1 VRLFSIKY
9 LGVPVF
15 PSRLKVIDWLKLEEK
30 HSKKLEVW
38 QGNFLSM
45 GGRSILINS
54 SLSNLVTYHMSMF
67 FMPLTTIKRM
77 DRARKKFFWQ
87 GGQLK
92 KKIPPSQV
100 GENLQI

>member
-45 GGRSILINS
+45 GADP
-54 SLSNLVTYHMSMF
+54 F
-67 FMPLTTIKRM
+67 
-77 DRARKKFFWQ
+77 
-87 GGQLK
+87 
-92 KKIPPSQV
+92 
-100 GENLQI
+100 

>member
-67 FMPLTTIKRM
+67 LMPLTTIKRM